1 MKIEGERGLQF
12 GIYTLDIDESPY
24 ERVFECETIAEVESY
39 RWRNDKRYKIQV
51 PGRRYLTRSEFAAWK
66 TQQKT

>member
-1 MKIEGERGLQF
+1 MKIEGDRGPQF
-12 GIYTLDIDESPY
+12 AIYILDIDERPY

-39 RWRNDKRYKIQV
+39 RRHAGKRYKIQV
-51 PGRRYLTRSEFAAWK
+51 PGRRYLTPKEFAAWK